1 MARWNCIERCWWKN
15 TFWSPFPDGKQVYE
29 GEDEPPKTKTGR
41 AYFVRVDAPPVAVPV
56 PPVTDKQAE
65 GAFVKDYMLKRMT
78 KHDLLNIMEKRY
90 KTPIKDEEITR
101 EKLIEMVREKQ
112 TENQTNQD
120 VANTVKE

>member
-1 MARWNCIERCWWKN
+1 MARWNCIEKCWWKN
-15 TFWSPFPDGKQVYE
+15 QFWSPFPDGKQVYE
-29 GEDEPPKTKTGR
+29 GGEEPPKSKGGKP
-41 AYFVRVDAPPVAVPV
+41 YFVRADAPPVVAAP

-78 KHDLLNIMEKRY
+78 KHDLLNILEKRY

-112 TENQTNQD
+112 ATDQTNQD